1 MNPGPPPP
9 DGPCTLFSL
18 DRVSSTGDEWSLSSS
33 RVLFLGERVRS
44 SESRPLMERCPPESS
59 WRAGVCGDA
68 CSISP
73 PVARLC
79 GDGDSGEGRSISS
92 NNP

>member
-33 RVLFLGERVRS
+33 RVLFLGERVSS

-59 WRAGVCGDA
+59 RVGVCGDA